1 MESFEEVIDEHNFYA
16 IDGQYPAR
24 RWSEHLRIGRAVD
37 DGAIASGATLKRLG
51 QNPNVW
57 ASSY

>member
-37 DGAIASGATLKRLG
+37 DGDYDQEFNQGKASLAADPT
-51 QNPNVW
+51 
-57 ASSY
+57 A